1 MKRNTY
7 SLQLVVILL
16 TINALNLTA
25 QNPKYSAEIEGR
37 ISKVE
42 KSLIGWVQT
51 QDQTTWTLAERM
63 TLYNVK
69 GLAIAVVHN
78 YKIEWVRG
86 YGWADE
92 SEKRP
97 VNEKT
102 LFQAASISKS
112 LNGIGVLKLVQDK
125 KLDLNADINNYLTSW
140 KFPYDEKSKGEKIT
154 TMELLSHTA
163 GINIDGFPGYAAG
176 EELPSL
182 FQILEGQKPANTK
195 AIRSMNEPG
204 TNFVYSGGGVIV
216 SQMIVM
222 DITHKPYEE
231 YMQKN
236 VLNPL
241 GMKSSFFNQP
251 PLKKKKNLLATG
263 YKASGEEVSGKYHIY
278 PEQAAAGLW
287 TNPVDLSRYIIE
299 TQLSYQGKSSK
310 VLTPE
315 MTKLRITPVF
325 KDAALGVFVNTNGS
339 PKYFMHQGGNKGFS
353 CQYVG
358 SFAGGEG
365 MAVMTNSD
373 NGAILD
379 EIVNSVASVYNWKD
393 YYKPVIKKV
402 IELPE
407 NLLDKYIGKYDLE
420 GTQVNLARRNK
431 ELTISFSSGI
441 FWKVQFT
448 SNVDFFIREYRVDL
462 RFVSDQQGNVTG
474 FTIDGTMVK
483 KIE

>member
-1 MKRNTY
+1 
-7 SLQLVVILL
+7 
-16 TINALNLTA
+16 
-25 QNPKYSAEIEGR
+25 
-37 ISKVE
+37 
-42 KSLIGWVQT
+42 
-51 QDQTTWTLAERM
+51 
-63 TLYNVK
+63 
-69 GLAIAVVHN
+69 
-78 YKIEWVRG
+78 
-86 YGWADE
+86 
-92 SEKRP
+92 
-97 VNEKT
+97 
-102 LFQAASISKS
+102 
-112 LNGIGVLKLVQDK
+112 
-125 KLDLNADINNYLTSW
+125 
-140 KFPYDEKSKGEKIT
+140 
-154 TMELLSHTA
+154 
-163 GINIDGFPGYAAG
+163 
-176 EELPSL
+176 
-182 FQILEGQKPANTK
+182 
-195 AIRSMNEPG
+195 MNEPG
-204 TNFVYSGGGVIV
+204 TDFVYSGGGVIV

-315 MTKLRITPVF
+315 MTKLRITSVF

-365 MAVMTNSD
+365 MVVMTNSD

-407 NLLDKYIGKYDLE
+407 ILLDKYAGKYELE
-420 GTQVNLARRNK
+420 GTQVTLTRRNK